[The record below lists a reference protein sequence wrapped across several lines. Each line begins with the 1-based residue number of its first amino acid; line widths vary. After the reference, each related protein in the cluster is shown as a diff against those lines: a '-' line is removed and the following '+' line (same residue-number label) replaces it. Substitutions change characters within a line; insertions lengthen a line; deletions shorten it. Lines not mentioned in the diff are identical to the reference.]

1 MMEFVEAFGN
11 QIVPL
16 FEKHE
21 AKLIGAWQT
30 AIGQSN
36 EFVYILGFKDL
47 TDRERFWQVLPQDE
61 QFRAYMQ
68 GGTRTAYIIS
78 KILRPIPS
86 SPLK

>member
-1 MMEFVEAFGN
+1 MEFIEAFGEI
-11 QIVPL
+11 IVPL
-16 FEKHE
+16 FEKHG

-47 TDRERFWQVLPQDE
+47 ADRERFWQVLPQDE
-61 QFRAYMQ
+61 QFRAYIQ
-68 GGTRTAYIIS
+68 GGTRIAFIVS
-78 KILRPIPS
+78 KILRPIPN